1 MESRLFENAIGR
13 LGQLRRSAK
22 TLWTT
27 FKSKAKK
34 EVKSELKSQGKEA
47 LEGQL
52 DDLIDGMSQA
62 EFANHFCAREGWE
75 GACPGHPSTFP
86 PNVQK
91 GPGNRCDCT
100 PGHCWE
106 WTGKKDPW
114 YAYGWECTKQKANM
128 KKWVTAQ
135 TNKKDAKDAT
145 QSPDGHGHG
154 EGSNEY
160 EEDWERQ
167 FELEVL
173 PAIYGGV
180 GGLTFIICICL
191 ACCCLRSRE
200 KSAQQSVEQM
210 VNQRMA
216 EQIVNQRMAQHTQAW
231 EKDRN

>member
-1 MESRLFENAIGR
+1 MWS
-13 LGQLRRSAK
+13 
-22 TLWTT
+22 T
-27 FKSKAKK
+27 FKSQAKK

-47 LEGQL
+47 AEGEL
-52 DDLIDGMSQA
+52 AGLIDGMSQD
-62 EFANHFCAREGWE
+62 EFANHFCMKEGWE
-75 GACPGHPSTFP
+75 GACWAHPSTFP

-114 YAYGWECTKQKANM
+114 YAYGWECTKQKANT
-128 KKWVTAQ
+128 KKWVTQQWVNA
-135 TNKKDAKDAT
+135 AKSQSGTPSAT
-145 QSPDGHGHG
+145 QSPPPPPPQTT
-154 EGSNEY
+154 E
-160 EEDWERQ
+160 Q
-167 FELEVL
+167 FEEEVL

-180 GGLTFIICICL
+180 GGLIFIICICL
-191 ACCCLRSRE
+191 ACCCLRSRK

-210 VNQRMA
+210 VNQRMV